1 MTMHSLCANYGR
13 FWYFF
18 SCGCISLNDAA
29 AYFVGKSFGRHKLI
43 KLSPNK
49 TWEGFL
55 GGFVL
60 TQVFVVYWTRI
71 ML

>member
-1 MTMHSLCANYGR
+1 M
-13 FWYFF
+13 
-18 SCGCISLNDAA
+18 NDAA